1 MDGWKGDKGKEED
14 RQWWGS
20 TVVRK
25 AVRWRSSL
33 CPVLNVKRYGAS
45 SGRDYFF
52 ATSITLKTLCIS
64 YMHSVS
70 HV

>member
-25 AVRWRSSL
+25 AVRMMEYT
-33 CPVLNVKRYGAS
+33 VNVKRYGAS
-45 SGRDYFF
+45 LGRDYIITCICFF
-52 ATSITLKTLCIS
+52 TTSIALKTLCIS
-64 YMHSVS
+64 YMHS
-70 HV
+70 